1 MDDVELA
8 NTGTQTE
15 VTTRSENVEVADD
28 SSKRIRELENA
39 LKAAKAAE
47 GAARA
52 EVMRKDVELSR
63 AAINA
68 QKRAANDEKL
78 AREAKKSKLS
88 EENVSFDNLEPEDL
102 EPSHHT
108 PSGATQEGAVREETS
123 EAKLSVNEMLQ
134 DFSDK
139 LNSNLLPSNFTADS
153 DSE

>member
-15 VTTRSENVEVADD
+15 VTTSSENLEVADD

-52 EVMRKDVELSR
+52 EVMRKDIE
-63 AAINA
+63 
-68 QKRAANDEKL
+68 L

-88 EENVSFDNLEPEDL
+88 AENVTFDNLESEVQ
-102 EPSHHT
+102 EPSHHL
-108 PSGATQEGAVREETS
+108 PSGATQEGTKSLLE
-123 EAKLSVNEMLQ
+123 KLRRVN
-134 DFSDK
+134 
-139 LNSNLLPSNFTADS
+139 
-153 DSE
+153 